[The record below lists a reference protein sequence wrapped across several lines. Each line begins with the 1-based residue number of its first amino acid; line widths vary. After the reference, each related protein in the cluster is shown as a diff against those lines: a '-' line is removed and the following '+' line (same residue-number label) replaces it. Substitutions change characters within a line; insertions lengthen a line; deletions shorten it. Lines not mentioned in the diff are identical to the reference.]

1 MAYTTST
8 FGATNQYSVY
18 HPEDNRMF
26 IFSPYYIEVTG
37 TAAQQQI
44 KITINGENFVRF
56 TNASYKAKFPI
67 SGGVLKAFF
76 AGVEFGNVAPPYNP
90 GKYINAASKVI
101 QKVKTITIQVES
113 DVNKKVLT
121 YDLIWGALQIGET
134 EPTKT
139 TIYRFGTLPL
149 TLTQL
154 SGVRCY
160 YNNGGYMLEDKAY
173 GKEIDIQKA
182 YTDNKKGK
190 YKFVYGTDPFYI
202 TKEISVVDLPDCG
215 NGYYLRW
222 LSLTEGYKYFYFQPH
237 TEGYNTE
244 NGASIKQDVWS
255 LEPTAEGLLKSDTL
269 LMNKKGAEVIECGI
283 KNADYLQQKHLQTLQ
298 LSTKQW
304 LYMGSNIWME
314 VKVEMDAITIDRFR
328 EKKEVIIKINKPALQ
343 LQSL

>member
-56 TNASYKAKFPI
+56 TNSAYKAKFPI
-67 SGGVLKAFF
+67 SGGILKAFF
-76 AGVEFGNVAPPYNP
+76 SGVEFGDVAARET
-90 GKYINAASKVI
+90 GKYTNAASKVI
-101 QKVKTITIQVES
+101 QKAKTITIQVES
-113 DVNKKVLT
+113 DVNTKVLT

-134 EPTKT
+134 EPTEE

-149 TLTQL
+149 TITQNIGEF
-154 SGVRCY
+154 SY
-160 YNNGGYMLEDKAY
+160 WGGGILELDTF
-173 GKEIDIQKA
+173 GKDIDIQIA
-182 YTDNKKGK
+182 YADEKPGH
-190 YKFVYGTDPFYI
+190 YLYVHVVGEDI
-202 TKEISVVDLPDCG
+202 IEIRRINVVEKPICPE
-215 NGYYLRW
+215 GYYIRW

-237 TEGYNTE
+237 AEWYNTE
-244 NGASIKQDVWS
+244 NGSSIKQDVWS
-255 LEPTAEGLLKSDTL
+255 LEPTYEGLLKSDTL

-283 KNADYLQQKHLQTLQ
+283 KNADYLQQRHLQTLQ

-304 LYMGSNIWME
+304 LYMGNNIWME
-314 VKVEMDAITIDRFR
+314 IKVEMDAITIDRFR
-328 EKKEVIIKINKPALQ
+328 EKKEITIKINKPALQ

>member
-76 AGVEFGNVAPPYNP
+76 AGVEFGDVAAHET
-90 GKYINAASKVI
+90 GKYANAASKVI
-101 QKVKTITIQVES
+101 QKAKTIIIQVGS
-113 DVNKKVLT
+113 DEHRKVLT

-134 EPTKT
+134 EASKS

-154 SGVRCY
+154 SGEWIGNAHATLY
-160 YNNGGYMLEDKAY
+160 EPSTY
-173 GKEIDIQKA
+173 GKDIDIQA
-182 YTDNKKGK
+182 AIADNELPPYWFRSG
-190 YKFVYGTDPFYI
+190 DPTVTVKTI
-202 TKEISVVDLPDCG
+202 NVVDLPDCG

-237 TEGYNTE
+237 AEGYNTE
-244 NGASIKQDVWS
+244 NGASIKQNVWS
-255 LEPTAEGLLKSDTL
+255 LEPTADGLLKSDTL

-304 LYMGSNIWME
+304 LYMGNNIWME

-328 EKKEVIIKINKPALQ
+328 EKKEITIKINKPALQ

>member
-56 TNASYKAKFPI
+56 TNAAYKAKFPI

-76 AGVEFGNVAPPYNP
+76 AGVEFGDVASHET
-90 GKYINAASKVI
+90 GKYTNAASKVI
-101 QKVKTITIQVES
+101 QKAKTITIQVES
-113 DVNKKVLT
+113 DVNTKVLT

-134 EPTKT
+134 EASKS

-154 SGVRCY
+154 SGVWCDY
-160 YNNGGYMLEDKAY
+160 DNGNAILENNTY

-182 YTDNKKGK
+182 YTDNKKGI
-190 YKFVYGTDPFYI
+190 YKFVYGTDPFYV

-237 TEGYNTE
+237 AEGYNTE
-244 NGASIKQDVWS
+244 DGASIKQNVWS
-255 LEPTAEGLLKSDTL
+255 LEPTPEGLLKSDTL

-314 VKVEMDAITIDRFR
+314 VKVEMDPITIDRFR

>member
-44 KITINGENFVRF
+44 KITINGEDFVRF
-56 TNASYKAKFPI
+56 TNAAYKAKFPI

-76 AGVEFGNVAPPYNP
+76 AGVEFGDVAAHET
-90 GKYINAASKVI
+90 GKYANAASKVI
-101 QKVKTITIQVES
+101 QKAKTITIQVGS
-113 DVNKKVLT
+113 DANKKVLT

-134 EPTKT
+134 EPTKS

-154 SGVRCY
+154 SGEWSQY
-160 YNNGGYMLEDKAY
+160 GQELLEWNTY
-173 GKEIDIQKA
+173 GKDIDIQKA

-190 YKFVYGTDPFYI
+190 YLFVYGTDPLYI
-202 TKEISVVDLPDCG
+202 TKEITVIDLPYCD

-237 TEGYNTE
+237 AEGYNTE
-244 NGASIKQDVWS
+244 NGASIKQNVWS
-255 LEPTAEGLLKSDTL
+255 LEPTSDGLLKSDTL

-304 LYMGSNIWME
+304 LYMGNNIWME

>member
-44 KITINGENFVRF
+44 KITINGEDFVRF
-56 TNASYKAKFPI
+56 TNAAYKAKFPI
-67 SGGVLKAFF
+67 SGGILKAFF
-76 AGVEFGNVAPPYNP
+76 AGVEFGDVASHET
-90 GKYINAASKVI
+90 GKYTNAASKVI
-101 QKVKTITIQVES
+101 QKGKTITIQVES
-113 DVNKKVLT
+113 DVNTKVLT

-134 EPTKT
+134 EPTKS

-154 SGVRCY
+154 SGVWCDY
-160 YNNGGYMLEDKAY
+160 DNGGYMLENNAY

-202 TKEISVVDLPDCG
+202 TKEISVVDLSDCG

-237 TEGYNTE
+237 AEGYNTE

-255 LEPTAEGLLKSDTL
+255 LEPTPEGLLKSDTL

-304 LYMGSNIWME
+304 LYMGNNIWME

>member
-56 TNASYKAKFPI
+56 TNAAYKAKFPI

-76 AGVEFGNVAPPYNP
+76 AGVEFGNVAAHET
-90 GKYINAASKVI
+90 GKYANAASKVI
-101 QKVKTITIQVES
+101 QKAKTITIQVES
-113 DVNKKVLT
+113 DVNTKVLT
-121 YDLIWGALQIGET
+121 YDLIWGALQIGEA
-134 EPTKT
+134 EASKS

-154 SGVRCY
+154 SGEWSQH
-160 YNNGGYMLEDKAY
+160 GSELLEWDTY
-173 GKEIDIQKA
+173 GKDIDIQTA
-182 YTDNKKGK
+182 YAENKKTP
-190 YKFVYGTDPFYI
+190 FFYI
-202 TKEISVVDLPDCG
+202 ASGSPVAVGIKEITVIDLPYCD

-237 TEGYNTE
+237 AEGYNTE

>member
-18 HPEDNRMF
+18 HPEDKRMF

-76 AGVEFGNVAPPYNP
+76 AGVDFGNVAAHET
-90 GKYINAASKVI
+90 GKYTNAASKVI
-101 QKVKTITIQVES
+101 QKNKKITIQVES
-113 DVNKKVLT
+113 DANTKVLT

-134 EPTKT
+134 EPTKS

-154 SGVRCY
+154 SGEWIGNAHATLY
-160 YNNGGYMLEDKAY
+160 EPSTY
-173 GKEIDIQKA
+173 GKDIDIQA
-182 YTDNKKGK
+182 AIADNELPPYWFRSG
-190 YKFVYGTDPFYI
+190 DPTVTVRTI
-202 TKEISVVDLPDCG
+202 NVVDLPYCD

-237 TEGYNTE
+237 AEGYNTE
-244 NGASIKQDVWS
+244 NGASIKQNVWS
-255 LEPTAEGLLKSDTL
+255 LEPTSDGLLKSDTL

>member
-76 AGVEFGNVAPPYNP
+76 AGVEFGNVAAHET
-90 GKYINAASKVI
+90 GKYTNAASKVI
-101 QKVKTITIQVES
+101 QKAKTITIQVES
-113 DVNKKVLT
+113 DANTKVLT

-154 SGVRCY
+154 SGHWCDY
-160 YNNGGYMLEDKAY
+160 ASGNLEMGTY
-173 GKEIDIQKA
+173 GKDIDIQKA
-182 YTDNKKGK
+182 YTDNKKTRFIFIKSGEPPA
-190 YKFVYGTDPFYI
+190 V
-202 TKEISVVDLPDCG
+202 TKATTVVDLSYCD

-237 TEGYNTE
+237 AEGYNTE
-244 NGASIKQDVWS
+244 DGSSIKQDVWS

>member
-76 AGVEFGNVAPPYNP
+76 AGVEFGNVAAHET
-90 GKYINAASKVI
+90 GKYTNAASKVI
-101 QKVKTITIQVES
+101 QKAKTITIQVES
-113 DVNKKVLT
+113 DVNTKVLT

-134 EPTKT
+134 EPSKS

-154 SGVRCY
+154 SGEWCQY
-160 YNNGGYMLEDKAY
+160 GLELLEWDTY
-173 GKEIDIQKA
+173 GKDIDIQKA

-190 YKFVYGTDPFYI
+190 YLFVYGTNPSYI
-202 TKEISVVDLPDCG
+202 TKDISVVDLPDCG

-237 TEGYNTE
+237 AEGYNTE
-244 NGASIKQDVWS
+244 DGSSIKQDVWS
-255 LEPTAEGLLKSDTL
+255 LEPTPEGLLKSDTL

-314 VKVEMDAITIDRFR
+314 VKVEMDPITIDRFR

>member
-18 HPEDNRMF
+18 HPEDARMF

-56 TNASYKAKFPI
+56 TNAAYKAKFPI

-76 AGVEFGNVAPPYNP
+76 AGVEFGDVAAHET
-90 GKYINAASKVI
+90 GKYANAASKVI
-101 QKVKTITIQVES
+101 QKDKTITIQVES
-113 DVNKKVLT
+113 DANKKVLT

-134 EPTKT
+134 EASKS

-154 SGVRCY
+154 SGEWSQY
-160 YNNGGYMLEDKAY
+160 GPELLEWDTY
-173 GKEIDIQKA
+173 GKDIDIQKA
-182 YTDNKKGK
+182 YTDNKKTP
-190 YKFVYGTDPFYI
+190 FFYI
-202 TKEISVVDLPDCG
+202 ADGHPVAVTIKEITVIDLPYCD

-237 TEGYNTE
+237 AEGYSTE
-244 NGASIKQDVWS
+244 NGSSIKQDVWS
-255 LEPTAEGLLKSDTL
+255 LEPTADGLLKSDTL

>member
-18 HPEDNRMF
+18 HPEDKRMF

-76 AGVEFGNVAPPYNP
+76 AGVEFGNVAAHET
-90 GKYINAASKVI
+90 GKYTNAASKVI
-101 QKVKTITIQVES
+101 QKNKKITIQVES
-113 DVNKKVLT
+113 DANTKVLT

-134 EPTKT
+134 EPTKS

-154 SGVRCY
+154 SGEWSQY
-160 YNNGGYMLEDKAY
+160 GLELLEWDTY
-173 GKEIDIQKA
+173 GKDIDIQKA

-190 YKFVYGTDPFYI
+190 YLFVYGTGPYYT
-202 TKEISVVDLPDCG
+202 TKEISVVDLSDCG

-237 TEGYNTE
+237 AEGYNTE
-244 NGASIKQDVWS
+244 NGASIKQNVWS

-304 LYMGSNIWME
+304 LYMGNNIWME

-328 EKKEVIIKINKPALQ
+328 EKKEITIKINKPALQ

>member
-44 KITINGENFVRF
+44 KITINGEDFVRF
-56 TNASYKAKFPI
+56 TNAAYKAKFPI

-76 AGVEFGNVAPPYNP
+76 AGVEFGDVAAHEV
-90 GKYINAASKVI
+90 GKYTNAASKVI
-101 QKVKTITIQVES
+101 QKAKTITIQVES
-113 DVNKKVLT
+113 DVNTKVLT

-134 EPTKT
+134 EPTKA

-154 SGVRCY
+154 SGVWCDY
-160 YNNGGYMLEDKAY
+160 DNGGYMLENNAY

-202 TKEISVVDLPDCG
+202 TKEISVVDLSDCG

-237 TEGYNTE
+237 AEGYNTE
-244 NGASIKQDVWS
+244 NGASIKQNVWS
-255 LEPTAEGLLKSDTL
+255 LEPTADGLLKSDTL

>member
-18 HPEDNRMF
+18 HPEDKRMF

-76 AGVEFGNVAPPYNP
+76 AGVDFGNVAAHET
-90 GKYINAASKVI
+90 GKYTNAASKVI
-101 QKVKTITIQVES
+101 QKNKKITIQVES
-113 DVNKKVLT
+113 DANTKVLT

-134 EPTKT
+134 EPTKS

-154 SGVRCY
+154 SGEWIGNAHATLY
-160 YNNGGYMLEDKAY
+160 EPSTY
-173 GKEIDIQKA
+173 GKDIDIQA
-182 YTDNKKGK
+182 AIADNELPPYWFRSG
-190 YKFVYGTDPFYI
+190 DPTVTVRTI
-202 TKEISVVDLPDCG
+202 NVVDLPYCD

-237 TEGYNTE
+237 AEGYNTE
-244 NGASIKQDVWS
+244 NGASIKQNVWS
-255 LEPTAEGLLKSDTL
+255 LEPTSDGLLKSDTL

-304 LYMGSNIWME
+304 LYMGNNIWME

-328 EKKEVIIKINKPALQ
+328 EKKEITIKINKPALQ

>member
-56 TNASYKAKFPI
+56 TNAAYKAKFPI

-76 AGVEFGNVAPPYNP
+76 AGVEFGDVAAHET
-90 GKYINAASKVI
+90 GKYANAASKVI
-101 QKVKTITIQVES
+101 QKNNTITIQVES
-113 DVNKKVLT
+113 DANKKVLT

-134 EPTKT
+134 EASKS

-154 SGVRCY
+154 SGEWSQY
-160 YNNGGYMLEDKAY
+160 GQELLEWDTY
-173 GKEIDIQKA
+173 GKDIDIQKA

-190 YKFVYGTDPFYI
+190 YLFVYGTDPFYI
-202 TKEISVVDLPDCG
+202 TKEISVVDLSDCG

-237 TEGYNTE
+237 AEGYNTE
-244 NGASIKQDVWS
+244 NGASIKQNVWS
-255 LEPTAEGLLKSDTL
+255 LEPTSDGLLKSDTL

-304 LYMGSNIWME
+304 LYMGNNIWME

>member
-56 TNASYKAKFPI
+56 TNAAHKAKFPI

-76 AGVEFGNVAPPYNP
+76 AGVEFGNVAAHET
-90 GKYINAASKVI
+90 GKYTNAASKVI
-101 QKVKTITIQVES
+101 QKAKTITIQVES
-113 DVNKKVLT
+113 DVNTKVLT

-134 EPTKT
+134 EPTKA

-154 SGVRCY
+154 SGVWIA
-160 YNNGGYMLEDKAY
+160 NEQIGELELTTY
-173 GKEIDIQKA
+173 GKDIDIQLL
-182 YTDNKKGK
+182 YSDNKLPNYLYRDNVGGSNVTVKTIK
-190 YKFVYGTDPFYI
+190 VI
-202 TKEISVVDLPDCG
+202 DLPYCD

-237 TEGYNTE
+237 AEGYNTE
-244 NGASIKQDVWS
+244 DGSSIKQDVWS

-304 LYMGSNIWME
+304 LYMGNNIWME

>member
-56 TNASYKAKFPI
+56 TNAAYKAKFPI

-76 AGVEFGNVAPPYNP
+76 AGVEFGDVAAHET
-90 GKYINAASKVI
+90 GKYANAASKVI
-101 QKVKTITIQVES
+101 QKAKTITIQVES
-113 DVNKKVLT
+113 DANKKVLT

-134 EPTKT
+134 EASKS

-149 TLTQL
+149 TLTQNIGSWIGNAHATL
-154 SGVRCY
+154 Y
-160 YNNGGYMLEDKAY
+160 EPLTY
-173 GKEIDIQKA
+173 GKDIDIQA
-182 YTDNKKGK
+182 AIADNELPPYWFRSG
-190 YKFVYGTDPFYI
+190 DPAVTVRTI
-202 TKEISVVDLPDCG
+202 NVVDLPYCD

-237 TEGYNTE
+237 AEGYNTE
-244 NGASIKQDVWS
+244 NGASIKQNVWS
-255 LEPTAEGLLKSDTL
+255 LEPTSDGLLKSDTL

-304 LYMGSNIWME
+304 LYMGNNIWME

-328 EKKEVIIKINKPALQ
+328 EKKEITIKINKPALQ

>member
-56 TNASYKAKFPI
+56 TNAAYKAKFPI

-76 AGVEFGNVAPPYNP
+76 AGVEFGNVAAHET
-90 GKYINAASKVI
+90 GKYTNAASKVI
-101 QKVKTITIQVES
+101 QKAKTITIQVES
-113 DVNKKVLT
+113 DANTKVLT

-134 EPTKT
+134 EASKS

-154 SGVRCY
+154 SGEWIGNAPATLY
-160 YNNGGYMLEDKAY
+160 EPSTY
-173 GKEIDIQKA
+173 GKDIDIQA
-182 YTDNKKGK
+182 AIADNELPPYWFRSG
-190 YKFVYGTDPFYI
+190 DPTVTVRTI
-202 TKEISVVDLPDCG
+202 NVVDLPYCD

-237 TEGYNTE
+237 AEGYNTE
-244 NGASIKQDVWS
+244 NGASIKQNVWS
-255 LEPTAEGLLKSDTL
+255 LEPTSDGLLKSDTL

-304 LYMGSNIWME
+304 LYMGNNIWME

-328 EKKEVIIKINKPALQ
+328 EKKEITIKINKPALQ

>member
-1 MAYTTST
+1 MAYITST

-18 HPEDNRMF
+18 HPEDSRMF

-76 AGVEFGNVAPPYNP
+76 AGVEFGDVSSHET
-90 GKYINAASKVI
+90 GKYTNAASKVI
-101 QKVKTITIQVES
+101 QKAKTITIQVES

-121 YDLIWGALQIGET
+121 YDLIWGALQIGES
-134 EPTKT
+134 EASES

-154 SGVRCY
+154 SGEWSQY
-160 YNNGGYMLEDKAY
+160 GLELLEWDTY
-173 GKEIDIQKA
+173 GKDIDIQKA
-182 YTDNKKGK
+182 YTDNKK
-190 YKFVYGTDPFYI
+190 TPFLYIASGSPVVVI
-202 TKEISVVDLPDCG
+202 TKKITVIDLSYCD

-237 TEGYNTE
+237 AEGYNTE
-244 NGASIKQDVWS
+244 DGSSIKQDVWS

>member
-56 TNASYKAKFPI
+56 TNAAYKAKFPI

-76 AGVEFGNVAPPYNP
+76 AGVEFGNVAAHET
-90 GKYINAASKVI
+90 GKYTNAASKVI
-101 QKVKTITIQVES
+101 QRDKTIAIQVES
-113 DVNKKVLT
+113 DAHKKVLT

-134 EPTKT
+134 EPTKS

-154 SGVRCY
+154 SGEWSQY
-160 YNNGGYMLEDKAY
+160 GQELLEWDTY
-173 GKEIDIQKA
+173 GKDIDIQKA

-190 YKFVYGTDPFYI
+190 YLFVYGTGPSYS
-202 TKEISVVDLPDCG
+202 TKEISVVDLSDCG

-244 NGASIKQDVWS
+244 NGASIKQNVWS
-255 LEPTAEGLLKSDTL
+255 LEPTSDGLLKSDTL

>member
-56 TNASYKAKFPI
+56 TNAAYKAKFPI

-76 AGVEFGNVAPPYNP
+76 AGVEFGNVAAHET
-90 GKYINAASKVI
+90 GKYANAASKVI
-101 QKVKTITIQVES
+101 QKNNTITIQVES
-113 DVNKKVLT
+113 DANKKVLT

-134 EPTKT
+134 EASKS

-154 SGVRCY
+154 SGEWSQY
-160 YNNGGYMLEDKAY
+160 GQELLEWNTY
-173 GKEIDIQKA
+173 GKDIDIQKA

-190 YKFVYGTDPFYI
+190 YLFVYGTNPSYI
-202 TKEISVVDLPDCG
+202 TKEISVVDLSDCG

-237 TEGYNTE
+237 AEGYNTE
-244 NGASIKQDVWS
+244 NGSSIKQDVWS

>member
-18 HPEDNRMF
+18 HPEDKRMF

-44 KITINGENFVRF
+44 KITINGEDFVRF

-76 AGVEFGNVAPPYNP
+76 AGVEFGNVAAHET
-90 GKYINAASKVI
+90 GKYANAASKVI
-101 QKVKTITIQVES
+101 QKDKTITIQVES
-113 DVNKKVLT
+113 DANKKVLT

-134 EPTKT
+134 EASKS
-139 TIYRFGTLPL
+139 TIYRFGSELPL
-149 TLTQL
+149 TITQ
-154 SGVRCY
+154 
-160 YNNGGYMLEDKAY
+160 NIGGWIGNAHATLYEDSTY
-173 GKEIDIQKA
+173 GKDIDIQA
-182 YTDNKKGK
+182 AIADNMLPPYWFRSG
-190 YKFVYGTDPFYI
+190 DPTVTVKTI
-202 TKEISVVDLPDCG
+202 NVVDLPDCG

-237 TEGYNTE
+237 AEGYNTE
-244 NGASIKQDVWS
+244 NGASIKQNVWS

-304 LYMGSNIWME
+304 LYMGNNIWME